1 MSELR
6 HQIARMVYGSS
17 RLQQI
22 RLMSQVKNVPDLLR
36 SVQWFLKGLLQSETE
51 VATPHG
57 RFRVSTLDTA
67 VARDLYISGKFEEDI
82 LTRAFSILEQQG
94 LLKDRKVDVLL
105 DVGANIGVTCISLM
119 EMGLVRGAV
128 AIEPDNLNHRLL
140 VTNIKNNGKT
150 ECIADIQSAVSDF
163 EGTAELEI
171 SATNYGDHRIRMDQ
185 TGSGR
190 DVYAENSRCISRV
203 PVKTLDGIMAGL
215 PASYRSANTLLWMDV
230 QGHECRVMDGASKLL
245 SQGVPTVMELWPYGM
260 QRAGVTLQD
269 LHQRLVRNW
278 KSVANLNED
287 KRPTPI
293 HEWQAIAEGL
303 TRPGDYTNLLLLP

>member
-1 MSELR
+1 MSKLR
-6 HQIARMVYGSS
+6 HQIARLVYGSS

-22 RLMSQVKNVPDLLR
+22 RLMSQVKSAPDLLR
-36 SVQWFLKGLLQSETE
+36 SVQWFLKGLIQSETE

-57 RFRVSTLDTA
+57 HFRVSTLDTA

-82 LTRAFSILEQQG
+82 LTRAFSILEQHG
-94 LLKDRKVDVLL
+94 LLKERKVDVLL

-119 EMGLVRGAV
+119 EMGLVRRAV

-140 VTNIKNNGKT
+140 VTNIKKNGKT
-150 ECIADIQSAVSDF
+150 ECIADIQAAVSDF

-171 SATNYGDHRIRMDQ
+171 SATNYGDHRIRMEQ
-185 TGSGR
+185 AHSHR
-190 DVYAENSRCISRV
+190 DVYAENSRNISKV
-203 PVKTLDGIMAGL
+203 PVKMLDGILAGL
-215 PASYRSANTLLWMDV
+215 PPDYRSASTLLWMDV
-230 QGHECRVMDGASKLL
+230 QGHECRVMDGAANLL
-245 SQGVPTVMELWPYGM
+245 RQGIPTVMELWPYGM

-269 LHQRLVRNW
+269 LHQRLVQNW
-278 KSVANLNED
+278 KSVANLNVD

-293 HEWQAIAEGL
+293 HEWQAIAHNL